1 MFVIGERLLLMTKTR
16 FDLIYKDL
24 KQKIEK
30 KVYDFQSL
38 LPSENEMSEI
48 YGCSRNTY
56 RRAIS
61 MLTKDGYVQP
71 VHGKGVIV
79 LYQPQHTTTFSIGGI
94 ESFHESAVRNHLN
107 VRTEVMKFTEI
118 VADERIASNSGF
130 PVGAELYYIQRVRY
144 LDDKPVIL
152 DINLFLKSAIP
163 GLTRE
168 IAQKSIYEYIEKD
181 LGISI
186 ITSKRLITI
195 ERVTEADEMYLSL
208 DLDLYNCL
216 AVVSSQT
223 FNSEGIMF
231 EYTVSRHRPDYFS
244 FQDIASRTK

>member
-1 MFVIGERLLLMTKTR
+1 MTDDWERHFMTKTR

-79 LYQPQHTTTFSIGGI
+79 LYQPRHTTTFSIGGI
-94 ESFHESAVRNHLN
+94 ESFHESALRNQLN
-107 VRTEVMKFTEI
+107 VRTKVKTFTEI
-118 VADERIASNSGF
+118 VADERIAANSGF
-130 PVGAELYYIQRVRY
+130 AVGTELYYIQRLRY
-144 LDDKPVIL
+144 VDDKPVIL
-152 DINLFLKSAIP
+152 DINLFLKSALP
-163 GLTRE
+163 GLTKE
-168 IAQKSIYEYIEKD
+168 IAENSIYQYIEKD
-181 LGISI
+181 LKMSI

-195 ERVTEADEMYLSL
+195 ERVTEADEKYLSL

-231 EYTVSRHRPDYFS
+231 EYTISRHRPDYFC
-244 FQDIASRTK
+244 FQDIASRSK

>member
-1 MFVIGERLLLMTKTR
+1 MTKTR

-61 MLTKDGYVQP
+61 MLAKDGYVQA

-94 ESFHESAVRNHLN
+94 ESFHESALRNHLK
-107 VRTEVMKFTEI
+107 VHTEVKKFTEI
-118 VADERIASNSGF
+118 VADEHIAANSGF

-152 DINLFLKSAIP
+152 DINLFLKSVVCGLIKLPGEFTWMEKKRTSPTRNLIYLPSWRRIP
-163 GLTRE
+163 TTFSPKKNCSE
-168 IAQKSIYEYIEKD
+168 KSGEWNPSVI
-181 LGISI
+181 LQ
-186 ITSKRLITI
+186 L
-195 ERVTEADEMYLSL
+195 
-208 DLDLYNCL
+208 
-216 AVVSSQT
+216 
-223 FNSEGIMF
+223 
-231 EYTVSRHRPDYFS
+231 
-244 FQDIASRTK
+244 

>member
-1 MFVIGERLLLMTKTR
+1 MPERRLLMTKTR

-61 MLTKDGYVQP
+61 MLAKDGYVQA

-94 ESFHESAVRNHLN
+94 ESFHESALRNHLK
-107 VRTEVMKFTEI
+107 VHTEVKKFTEI
-118 VADERIASNSGF
+118 VADEHIAANSGF

-152 DINLFLKSAIP
+152 DINLFLKSVVC
-163 GLTRE
+163 GLTKE
-168 IAQKSIYEYIEKD
+168 IAQSSIYEYIEKD
-181 LGISI
+181 LGVSI

-195 ERVTEADEMYLSL
+195 DRVTEADEKYLSL